1 MRQRTLKSG
10 PGAALLEEPPRVEG
24 LSLSLL
30 RIPAALPCEPS
41 LYAAAMERSTR
52 GRVLALELL
61 RREPAQVRRFD
72 ASQFGLLTAH
82 VYPRGTRERLELCN
96 DWHVWLFLF
105 DDEVDER
112 VEVGQRPAYL
122 KAYVDACLEVLRGGA
137 LRARAT
143 PLERFTWDLRQ
154 RMSRLASEPWME
166 RFVRDV
172 EDYLHR
178 GTLPA
183 ARHWTEGTV
192 PDLESYIEQRAL
204 DSAVYTAQDLVEF
217 AEPGQ
222 ELPEELLRLPLVRR
236 LRLLCTRVVAL
247 TNDLFSFEKEVL
259 WHRNPNNF
267 VHVLRVDR
275 GLELR
280 EAIST
285 AIDIINADTDAFIA
299 CEELL
304 QASRLADPRLLGY
317 VEGLKAWIRGNV
329 HWSLVTGRYSSPTSP
344 FPELRRGASP

>member
-1 MRQRTLKSG
+1 MQQRTRGSG
-10 PGAALLEEPPRVEG
+10 PGAALPDESVRVEG
-24 LSLSLL
+24 PSLSLL
-30 RIPAALPCEPS
+30 RTPAALPCEPS
-41 LYAAAMERSTR
+41 LYAAAMDRGTR

-61 RREPAQVRRFD
+61 RHEPARVRRFD

-82 VYPRGTRERLELCN
+82 VYPRGTWERLELCN

-105 DDEVDER
+105 DDEVDELA
-112 VEVGQRPAYL
+112 EVGQRPAYL
-122 KAYVDACLEVLRGGA
+122 KAYVDACLEVWRGGA

-166 RFVRDV
+166 RFVCDV
-172 EDYLHR
+172 EDYLYR
-178 GTLPA
+178 GALPA

-192 PDLESYIEQRAL
+192 PELESYIEQRAL
-204 DSAVYTAQDLVEF
+204 DSGMYTAQDLVEF

-222 ELPEELLRLPLVRR
+222 ELPEELFRLPLVRR

-267 VHVLRVDR
+267 VHVLRVNR

-285 AIDIINADTDAFIA
+285 AIDIINADTDAFVA

-317 VEGLKAWIRGNV
+317 VEGLKAWIRGNL

-344 FPELRRGASP
+344 FPELRRQTSP